1 MMIKEIVSLYDS
13 ICAVLAPLERFQGS
27 DGNLGG
33 VQEEVGHDAVQLLD
47 RAMMAP
53 EGAAADAMC
62 SAAPASLYLAVC
74 QDTQHS
80 RDALPLLS
88 AISNL
93 TGPLASPATLLLDLS
108 AVT

>member
-1 MMIKEIVSLYDS
+1 M
-13 ICAVLAPLERFQGS
+13 
-27 DGNLGG
+27 
-33 VQEEVGHDAVQLLD
+33 QLLD

-53 EGAAADAMC
+53 EGAASDAMC
-62 SAAPASLYLAVC
+62 AAAPASLYLAVC

-93 TGPLASPATLLLDLS
+93 TGPLASPITLLPILS
-108 AVT
+108 DVHMTRYLGLQMSTNAGQATCTLHLVEVVAGPSHW